1 MSYWIVAVAI
11 MLAAWFLL
19 GRFLTRFASRA
30 LCLAALAGLLILV
43 PYTAPVPGSAA
54 APPDSSRGDVDLSAT
69 LLTLDG
75 KQVSL
80 ADNKGKVIFLNF
92 WATWCGPCR
101 AEMPSMGELYGLL
114 KKDGLS
120 MVAVTEEPR
129 ELVVRYLEQHPYPF
143 TIMIDPTGELTR
155 QLRIIGLPTTFILD
169 EDRRVIYTH
178 VGPAEWN
185 TPPVIDLFREAL
197 GE

>member
-1 MSYWIVAVAI
+1 MPYLIVAAAI

-19 GRFLTRFASRA
+19 GRFVTRFSSRV

-43 PYTAPVPGSAA
+43 PYTGQVPGSAA
-54 APPDSSRGDVDLSAT
+54 ARPDNSKADIDLAVP
-69 LLTLDG
+69 LLTLEG
-75 KQVSL
+75 KRVSL
-80 ADNKGKVIFLNF
+80 ADDKGKVLFLNF

-101 AEMPSMGELYGLL
+101 AEMPSMAELYELL

-129 ELVVRYLEQHPYPF
+129 EMVVRYLERHPYPF
-143 TIMIDPTGELTR
+143 TIMIDPSGELTR
-155 QLRIIGLPTTFILD
+155 RLRVIGLPTTFVLD
-169 EDRRVIYTH
+169 EDRRVIYSH
-178 VGPAEWN
+178 IGPAEWD
-185 TPPVIDLFREAL
+185 TPSVVDLFREAL